1 MQFSSRLPR
10 HLDPNPF
17 SRLLAE
23 KRAKGERI
31 LDLTQSNPT
40 LAGFSVDPWDGID
53 LGGGGRAYQPS
64 PIGSEEARAAIAD
77 YYRGSGH
84 GPVDRD
90 DLLLTASTSEAYAF
104 VLKLLS
110 EPGDEILVPA
120 PSYPLFDFLAAME
133 KVRVGR
139 YPLRPATNG
148 AWQIDFQHLE
158 EEISRATK
166 AIVVVNPNNPTGS
179 YLGCDE
185 AGRLTEICR
194 RHRLA
199 LLVDEVF
206 LDYPHPEHAGQHHSA
221 VGLKEVLTFVMSGFS
236 KILALPQ
243 VKLGW
248 IHIAGP
254 EPLKSEAQKRL
265 EFIADTY
272 LSVNSMIQA
281 AARPL
286 LSRREEIQKEIK
298 ERIAANEAHLST
310 FGIAALPRQGGWYAV
325 PTLPPG
331 VNDDR
336 ICQDLL
342 EKFSLLVHPG
352 YFYDFA
358 ESDRLVVSL
367 ITPEREFAA
376 GLQHLSHYLRQGG
389 R

>member
-1 MQFSSRLPR
+1 MQFSSRLPK
-10 HLDPNPF
+10 HLDPTPF

-23 KRAKGERI
+23 KRAKGETI

-40 LAGFSVDPWDGID
+40 VAGFAVDPWEGID
-53 LGGGGRAYQPS
+53 WGGGGRTYQPS
-64 PIGSEEARAAIAD
+64 PLGSKEARAAIAD
-77 YYRGSGH
+77 YYKESGH
-84 GPVDRD
+84 GTVDRD

-104 VLKLLS
+104 VLKLLT

-133 KVRVGR
+133 KVHVGR
-139 YPLRPATNG
+139 YPLRLTENG
-148 AWQIDFQHLE
+148 SWQIDFPRLE

-179 YLGCDE
+179 YLGYDE
-185 AGRLTEICR
+185 ARLLSEICR
-194 RHRLA
+194 RHHLA

-206 LDYPHPEHAGQHHSA
+206 LDYPHPEHSGRHHSA
-221 VGLKEVLTFVMSGFS
+221 VGLREGLTFVMSGFS

-254 EPLKSEAQKRL
+254 EPLKSEARQRL

-272 LSVNSMIQA
+272 LSVNSMVQAVAPSLLLRRGKIQ
-281 AARPL
+281 
-286 LSRREEIQKEIK
+286 EEICS
-298 ERIAANEAHLST
+298 RIAANEARLLAA
-310 FGIAALPRQGGWYAV
+310 GIPAFPRQGGWYTIL
-325 PTLPPG
+325 PLPPG
-331 VNDDR
+331 VNDDHC
-336 ICQDLL
+336 CQTLL

-358 ESDRLVVSL
+358 ESNKLVVSL
-367 ITPEREFAA
+367 ITPEQEFAA
-376 GLQHLSHYLRQGG
+376 GVELLKCHLGLKNR
-389 R
+389 

>member
-64 PIGSEEARAAIAD
+64 PFGSEEARAAIAD
-77 YYRGSGH
+77 YYRESGH

-104 VLKLLS
+104 LLKLLT

-139 YPLRPATNG
+139 YPLHPAANG
-148 AWQIDFQHLE
+148 AWQIDFQLLE

-185 AGRLTEICR
+185 AVRLAEICR

-206 LDYPHPEHAGQHHSA
+206 LDYPHPQHSARHHSA

-254 EPLKSEAQKRL
+254 EPLKSEAKKRL

-272 LSVNSMIQA
+272 LSVNSMVQA

-298 ERIAANEAHLST
+298 GRIAANEAHLST
-310 FGIAALPRQGGWYAV
+310 FGITALPRQGGWYAV

-336 ICQDLL
+336 ICQALL

-376 GLQHLSHYLRQGG
+376 GLQHLSRYLRQGG